1 MVLMRRKLI
10 IFCIIISAYSCK
22 VEENPIPL
30 VSVYLNLDLT
40 FEDKELKTVPSYKE
54 YTIRNINI
62 GLGERAGFGG
72 VLVVHNMLGEFK
84 AFDRACPFEA
94 SSSVTVVVDDEILYA
109 VCPKCGT
116 KYEIGVSSATPSGS
130 SKHSLRQYS
139 VILNGNK
146 LIVKN

>member
-1 MVLMRRKLI
+1 MRRIPI
-10 IFCIIISAYSCK
+10 IFCLLIFVFSCK
-22 VEENPIPL
+22 IEENPIPL

-40 FEDKELKTVPSYKE
+40 YEDKELKTIPSYKE
-54 YTIRNINI
+54 YTIKNINI

-72 VLVVHNMLGEFK
+72 VLVVRNMLGEYK
-84 AFDRACPFEA
+84 AFDRSCPHEA
-94 SSSVTVVVDDEILYA
+94 SSNITVVVDDDVLYA

-116 KYEIGVSSATPSGS
+116 KYDIGLANGMPVGT
-130 SKHSLRQYS
+130 SKHSLRRYN